1 MLGFGPIADSP
12 VAAEPDRWG
21 QPPIGWKTT
30 ASLWGSAGFGYAFP
44 AGPATAVAGGM
55 KFDWANSGFSADPTA
70 SQMRG
75 FNVRVRAGYTYT
87 VTVVGD
93 GTGSGA
99 QVRATV
105 AFLANSSLRSPSSTA
120 PMVVAHTASSNGT
133 IFVGVSTETPSNGIA
148 AGSNFTVASISVVE
162 ALGGNATFDTSAG
175 SGTAAGG
182 ATSFDGQLPRLIES
196 TETLWTSATT
206 AYNVTAPATLTENDL
221 LWVQFVNADTGG
233 SFTTVPSGWTQH
245 VPVLN
250 ATGGNMIT
258 AYWHVVTAGE
268 AASPPATFNFVW
280 SSSLAGNAHLAVFRN
295 VDTTTPVDV
304 VYASVTNGTATKTV
318 PSITTVTDGAL
329 VIGGAQLQSASSQSV
344 NVPSGWY
351 EIQNSSTQN
360 AGRGGVLGLEG
371 NQIPAGAAGTAAFTQ
386 TSALNGYAYQVA
398 LRPASTGSNGTF
410 VGSTGGEVAGGGS
423 TSMTGDAAL
432 VGSLG
437 GESAAGGSSTLS
449 GNATFTTNAGGE
461 SAAGGSS
468 TYTGDAAFATSAS
481 GDTASG
487 GSTSF
492 SGSGSPDATFDTVA
506 GGESASGGSSSLT
519 GDGSFSTVV
528 ASAPADGGSTTA
540 TGTATFTTN
549 ASADTADGGS
559 GSMSGASP
567 AAAWVGNGISA
578 ASAGTVN
585 VTLPTWA
592 AGTTGV
598 ILVAAEAATN
608 GNTCSTPTGYTY
620 VTDFISNSS
629 SRMYLFRKDMAD
641 GDSGATV
648 ALSWSGSNRIAGAAV
663 VVKNATW
670 DTFATQG
677 AGSGSSISI
686 PTVTAGGTDGMT
698 VAFYGGRTDLGD
710 VTTEFSAAPSG
721 YSNAQGISTTTG
733 GGVRNVLLGSA
744 VLTFSSATVAAT
756 TATTTASLN
765 SRAGIAVTLLGS
777 ALTGDGSFSTVV
789 GSGTADGGSSTFTG
803 SAGNGTFTTSV
814 GTATASGNPTS
825 FVTAVADATFWTTTT
840 LSWAPPDTTGWTVR
854 TVNATENPIT
864 LNDSTDYVI
873 QFSAT
878 RTVTCDIKGGRNLVI
893 RNPRIGGRK
902 TAPALTSSY
911 DGPNRGLRIQ
921 DGANANND
929 RTIWIEG
936 LYVEP
941 GTYQSD
947 TIQVA
952 LRTENRVKIVIQNFN
967 DLGINWGNNV
977 TSPNVHAD
985 ALQTYGG
992 PTTLW
997 VDGFYAAH
1005 CTYQGIIINPDDGRT
1020 APTGTPEDWIFRR
1033 VHLAGDNLTGNGVR
1047 YLLWNSLPAGWNIV
1061 QDDVYTTGSTRNA
1074 TDSSGKWPASSELRQ
1089 QTQPP
1094 YDIVCQGL
1102 WDDNGIYTS
1111 PGYVTATASGG
1122 VTSFTNSPV
1131 ATFSTVA
1138 GDAAAESGGDTSF
1151 VASSPGTSVTFTTL
1165 ADVNTASGGTASW
1178 AVQSPQDAF
1187 FLSNVAN
1194 ATAAGSLGNLVPGVL
1209 LGYRVDLFIERPRT
1223 RLFGTYEGLTAY
1235 KKEGVWSIT
1244 TSPQDDVLASADY
1257 VVRGGYDT
1265 VVSQAVG
1272 EELLGQGYGT
1282 LTPVYGP

>member
-44 AGPATAVAGGM
+44 AGPATAVANGM
-55 KFDWANSGFSADPTA
+55 RFDWANSFSADPTS
-70 SQMRG
+70 SQLRG
-75 FNVRVRAGYTYT
+75 FYIPVRAGYRYT
-87 VTVVGD
+87 LTVAGD
-93 GTGSGA
+93 GTGSGPNVQA
-99 QVRATV
+99 EF
-105 AFLANSSLRSPSSTA
+105 AFIAGSGWQSPSSMT
-120 PMVVAHTASSNGT
+120 PMVVYYDAT
-133 IFVGVSTETPSNGIA
+133 SNGIA
-148 AGSNFTVASISVVE
+148 FVGVAAAPPANATPAGANFTVASFSVTEVQTVNATFTTNVGGE
-162 ALGGNATFDTSAG
+162 TADGGSSTFTGGSGGGGSATRVGGAANSVDTTGTLTLTLPAYGTADGVVIVHAVRSSVGNSLTSMSDSSGATWTVRDGPTSANSSSAHYTWTAPWTSAMSGATVTIVFSGTNQTSAVAEVWENVAYDTIQTPTTSGAGSTITHTAGSAGGSTDVVVLAFGAGRSPTSGAMGLSAAPAGYTNSQATNSVRAGSVNNTYAFSASLVQNSSTVASASSTLTASANSRFGTHVTFLGVGSGNATFSTSTG
-175 SGTAAGG
+175 SGTADA
-182 ATSFDGQLPRLIES
+182 
-196 TETLWTSATT
+196 
-206 AYNVTAPATLTENDL
+206 
-221 LWVQFVNADTGG
+221 
-233 SFTTVPSGWTQH
+233 
-245 VPVLN
+245 
-250 ATGGNMIT
+250 
-258 AYWHVVTAGE
+258 
-268 AASPPATFNFVW
+268 
-280 SSSLAGNAHLAVFRN
+280 
-295 VDTTTPVDV
+295 
-304 VYASVTNGTATKTV
+304 
-318 PSITTVTDGAL
+318 
-329 VIGGAQLQSASSQSV
+329 
-344 NVPSGWY
+344 
-351 EIQNSSTQN
+351 
-360 AGRGGVLGLEG
+360 
-371 NQIPAGAAGTAAFTQ
+371 
-386 TSALNGYAYQVA
+386 
-398 LRPASTGSNGTF
+398 
-410 VGSTGGEVAGGGS
+410 GS
-423 TSMTGDAAL
+423 TSITGDAAF

-449 GNATFTTNAGGE
+449 GDATFTTSAGGE

-468 TYTGDAAFATSAS
+468 AYTGDAAFATNVSS
-481 GDTASG
+481 DTASG

-506 GGESASGGSSSLT
+506 GGESAAGGSSSFT
-519 GDGSFSTVV
+519 GDGLFSTAV
-528 ASAPADGGSTTA
+528 ATAPADGGSTTV
-540 TGTATFTTN
+540 TG
-549 ASADTADGGS
+549 
-559 GSMSGASP
+559 GA
-567 AAAWVGNGISA
+567 
-578 ASAGTVN
+578 
-585 VTLPTWA
+585 
-592 AGTTGV
+592 
-598 ILVAAEAATN
+598 
-608 GNTCSTPTGYTY
+608 
-620 VTDFISNSS
+620 
-629 SRMYLFRKDMAD
+629 
-641 GDSGATV
+641 
-648 ALSWSGSNRIAGAAV
+648 
-663 VVKNATW
+663 
-670 DTFATQG
+670 TFAT
-677 AGSGSSISI
+677 A
-686 PTVTAGGTDGMT
+686 V
-698 VAFYGGRTDLGD
+698 
-710 VTTEFSAAPSG
+710 SAD
-721 YSNAQGISTTTG
+721 
-733 GGVRNVLLGSA
+733 SA
-744 VLTFSSATVAAT
+744 S
-756 TATTTASLN
+756 
-765 SRAGIAVTLLGS
+765 
-777 ALTGDGSFSTVV
+777 
-789 GSGTADGGSSTFTG
+789 GGSSTFTG
-803 SAGNGTFTTSV
+803 TGSPDGTFATTV
-814 GTATASGNPTS
+814 GAGTADGGSTT
-825 FVTAVADATFWTTTT
+825 FYTVVRDATFWSTTT

-854 TVNATENPIT
+854 TVNATENPVT

-878 RTVTCDIKGGRNLVI
+878 RTATLDIRGGRNIVI

-936 LYVEP
+936 LWVEP

-997 VDGFYAAH
+997 VDGMYAAH

-1020 APTGTPEDWIFRR
+1020 APTGTPENWIFRR

-1061 QDDVYTTGSTRNA
+1061 QDEVFTTGSTRNV
-1074 TDSSGKWPASSELRQ
+1074 TDSTAKWPASSELRQ

-1102 WDDNGIYTS
+1102 WDDSGIYTS

-1131 ATFSTVA
+1131 SVFSTNT
-1138 GDAAAESGGDTSF
+1138 GEAAAVSGGDTSF

-1165 ADVNTASGGTASW
+1165 ADVNTASGGTAVW
-1178 AVQSPQDAF
+1178 AVVSPQDAF
-1187 FLSNVAN
+1187 FVSNVAN
-1194 ATAAGSLGNLVPGVL
+1194 AQALGNLGNLIPGVL

-1235 KKEGVWSIT
+1235 KKDGVWSIT

>member
-1 MLGFGPIADSP
+1 MSLLLLLQAPPAGVSPYASGTAAVNAGTTATFTLPAYGSADGVLVINAARSSSGSTYTSTTDDSGLGTTYTERTTAGGEVANSSSRHVVVTANWVSGLGGKTVSVAFSGSNATSVSWAIYENYAFDSIATAASGSGSTETAPALTSSTGTP
-12 VAAEPDRWG
+12 VAIAMGGGRGNADG
-21 QPPIGWKTT
+21 TQPTLNTG
-30 ASLWGSAGFGYAFP
+30 SLPSPYDA
-44 AGPATAVAGGM
+44 AVAG
-55 KFDWANSGFSADPTA
+55 
-70 SQMRG
+70 
-75 FNVRVRAGYTYT
+75 
-87 VTVVGD
+87 
-93 GTGSGA
+93 
-99 QVRATV
+99 
-105 AFLANSSLRSPSSTA
+105 SSTA
-120 PMVVAHTASSNGT
+120 ASPKRNAHSWVSWDTTPGVSSSISSAAFPLTGSVNSRWTGALALAPTGGSSNGT
-133 IFVGVSTETPSNGIA
+133 FSTT
-148 AGSNFTVASISVVE
+148 
-162 ALGGNATFDTSAG
+162 
-175 SGTAAGG
+175 AGG
-182 ATSFDGQLPRLIES
+182 
-196 TETLWTSATT
+196 ET
-206 AYNVTAPATLTENDL
+206 
-221 LWVQFVNADTGG
+221 
-233 SFTTVPSGWTQH
+233 
-245 VPVLN
+245 
-250 ATGGNMIT
+250 
-258 AYWHVVTAGE
+258 
-268 AASPPATFNFVW
+268 AS
-280 SSSLAGNAHLAVFRN
+280 
-295 VDTTTPVDV
+295 
-304 VYASVTNGTATKTV
+304 
-318 PSITTVTDGAL
+318 
-329 VIGGAQLQSASSQSV
+329 
-344 NVPSGWY
+344 
-351 EIQNSSTQN
+351 
-360 AGRGGVLGLEG
+360 
-371 NQIPAGAAGTAAFTQ
+371 
-386 TSALNGYAYQVA
+386 
-398 LRPASTGSNGTF
+398 
-410 VGSTGGEVAGGGS
+410 GGS
-423 TSMTGDAAL
+423 TSMTGDAAF

-468 TYTGDAAFATSAS
+468 TYTGDAAFATNAS

-506 GGESASGGSSSLT
+506 GGESASGGSSTFT

-528 ASAPADGGSTTA
+528 ASAPADGGGTTA
-540 TGTATFTTN
+540 TGTATFTTS

-567 AAAWVGNGISA
+567 AAAWVGNGINASSA
-578 ASAGTVN
+578 ATVN

-677 AGSGSSISI
+677 AGSGSSISV

-733 GGVRNVLLGSA
+733 GSVRNVLLGSA
-744 VLTFSSATVAAT
+744 VLAFSSATVGAT
-756 TATTTASLN
+756 TATTTAALN

-864 LNDSTDYVI
+864 LNDNTDYVI

-1020 APTGTPEDWIFRR
+1020 APTGTPGDWIFRR

-1061 QDDVYTTGSTRNA
+1061 QDDVYTTGSTRNV

-1102 WDDNGIYTS
+1102 WDDSGVYTS

-1165 ADVNTASGGTASW
+1165 ADANTASGGTASW

-1235 KKEGVWSIT
+1235 KKDGVWSIT